1 MSSLDLGTVIRSCGR
16 RKDKAKEPFRKLSAA
31 APQHPFALDLAAKSA
46 LFDEA
51 AAKFAIAA

>member
-1 MSSLDLGTVIRSCGR
+1 MRLTSS
-16 RKDKAKEPFRKLSAA
+16 RKLRSA
-31 APQHPFALDLAAKSA
+31 APQHPVSLDLAEKSK